1 MTNKIAMNDDELNL
15 VSGGTILPY
24 VVQLGDSLQTIAA
37 KYHVTP
43 EQLVDWNNL
52 QNTNSVQAGQQLK
65 IKY

>member
-1 MTNKIAMNDDELNL
+1 MTNKIAMNDDELDL

>member
-1 MTNKIAMNDDELNL
+1 MTNKIVMNDDELNL

>member
-1 MTNKIAMNDDELNL
+1 MTTTLAMNDDELEL

-24 VVQLGDSLQTIAA
+24 IVQLGDSLQTIAA